1 MAFSLIIFSAIGK
14 ILFRNFEKN
23 DDDDSKDPIFAN
35 GFLTTV

>member
-14 ILFRNFEKN
+14 ILFRNFN
-23 DDDDSKDPIFAN
+23 DPYDSNEDPLFAN

>member
-14 ILFRNFEKN
+14 ILFRNFDN
-23 DDDDSKDPIFAN
+23 HDDSNKDPIFAN